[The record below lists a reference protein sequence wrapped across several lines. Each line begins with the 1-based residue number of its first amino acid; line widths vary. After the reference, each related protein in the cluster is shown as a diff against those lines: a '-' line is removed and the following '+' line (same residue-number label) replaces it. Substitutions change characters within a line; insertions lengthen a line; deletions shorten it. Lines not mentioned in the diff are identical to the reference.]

1 MASVTVGQYP
11 GSSPGELHHTA
22 VRRCVHPAA
31 SCATRRALHAAARH
45 GRTQYEQEPKKG
57 TRPVQ
62 RCWTAPR
69 STPTRTRA
77 QHSRTHTHDA
87 RRRAQGAGRAGL
99 AGGRFGWYGGVAAA
113 VPFSFVFRHV
123 RSTCERGGHRG
134 GAEGAGTRQSNG
146 RDARRT
152 KQGRQVGGLAVAG
165 RSGVAA
171 PFWFVCIAVRFVQKR
186 TFLGVLGERRS
197 AGEAGAADD
206 GARQ

>member
-1 MASVTVGQYP
+1 MG
-11 GSSPGELHHTA
+11 G
-22 VRRCVHPAA
+22 RAA
-31 SCATRRALHAAARH
+31 RFTRLLDAAARDMSKNQRKAR
-45 GRTQYEQEPKKG
+45 GRYNAAGPH
-57 TRPVQ
+57 
-62 RCWTAPR
+62 PR

-152 KQGRQVGGLAVAG
+152 TQGRQVGGLAVAG